1 MSDLITRVRK
11 GKNGKEERIVYYG
24 GYKILDSSGLKL
36 KVYDNLYK
44 CNYSEMSD
52 DIISFI
58 EEKKSFLRILSE
70 KITFNF
76 KLFKITSASKWDKN
90 GGENKFEKL
99 VNEKLNCL
107 SKKEKEQLLSSKET
121 KDDKISYTLKFDKPK
136 TNVDEIVDIQVQ
148 IMCELKKN
156 FDYYFIESPY
166 FKISLD
172 TKGISEDELIK
183 LMKSAVINYKGK
195 DSNEKKYQ
203 HTFML
208 NAINEKNLKNF
219 FGIESKN
226 IELYPFEQEYG
237 ITNYNKDRA
246 KNPDGQT
253 EKEIGYK
260 SGRVDC
266 VFYSV
271 EENKLKDIYLIELK
285 IDSGV
290 IGGENGVYTHLDDI
304 DSLFS
309 CDKIDQISTLKGF
322 IKYRYEN
329 YDSNKKLDNKKLD
342 ITGEVRIHFYTVFAY
357 TDETEK
363 EIIERFMKQASLD
376 GNTDI
381 YYSVKKM
388 KHCRLHEVYTTNK
401 YDVKFFFDVVK
412 KTFSPREENST
423 AKDIS
428 IFVDPTIIL
437 EKINVEGFN
446 E

>member
-11 GKNGKEERIVYYG
+11 GKNGTEERIVYYG

-52 DIISFI
+52 DIIRFI

-237 ITNYNKDRA
+237 ITNYNINRA

-253 EKEIGYK
+253 EKEKGYK
-260 SGRVDC
+260 SGRIDC

-271 EENKLKDIYLIELK
+271 EKNKLKDIYLIELK

-309 CDKIDQISTLKGF
+309 CDKKDQISTLKGF

-329 YDSNKKLDNKKLD
+329 YDSNKKLDILD

-388 KHCRLHEVYTTNK
+388 KDCRLPEVCTTNK

-423 AKDIS
+423 AKEIS